1 MPWSVGDK
9 VVYGGIGCV
18 IAYDAGSEQ
27 SWGRYILCEEYDL
40 NHYEPDLGTGGVD
53 EVYSG
58 KPWGTVN
65 QDDSGANA
73 TAIGTGKTNT
83 DYLINK
89 YLSNSSLW
97 YYVSQHRN
105 STHKLWSVPSK
116 DELDI
121 LYENKEII
129 GKFTTNL
136 ANYIGYWSSSEYS
149 SKYAWSQYFSNG
161 SQLSNDLK
169 NNTLRRVR
177 CVAYATEA
185 DLGPSPSTV
194 SISCATEGA
203 SIYYTVDGNDPTEQS
218 TLYSASFQATAPA
231 TIKARAYKEG
241 LEASEIATA
250 TISS

>member
-53 EVYSG
+53 ESYSG

-218 TLYSASFQATAPA
+218 TLYSASFQATAPT

>member
-53 EVYSG
+53 ESYSG
-58 KPWGTVN
+58 KTWGIRG

-73 TAIGTGKTNT
+73 TAIGTAKVNT

-89 YLSNSSLW
+89 YLDNLYLW

-105 STHKLWSVPSK
+105 DTHKPWSVPTK

-121 LYENKEII
+121 LYENKETI
-129 GKFTTNL
+129 GNFSANL
-136 ANYIGYWSSSEYS
+136 SEFWYYWSSSENS
-149 SKYAWSQYFSNG
+149 DLSAWGERFSDGYQY
-161 SQLSNDLK
+161 LATKKD
-169 NNTLRRVR
+169 TETRVR
-177 CVAYATEA
+177 LICYATDT

-203 SIYYTVDGNDPTEQS
+203 SIYYTTDGNDPTEQS
-218 TLYSASFQATAPA
+218 TPYSSPFQATAPA
-231 TIKARAYKEG
+231 TIKARAYKDG
-241 LEASEIATA
+241 LEPSDIATQ
-250 TISS
+250 SV